1 MMNGSECS
9 TPPLAFRN
17 LQQSPPDINEQ
28 IRRILFNGDNGQ
40 HFQQNTQQMAHSNS
54 FPLSLCSTVACSS
67 SQQTVPRIHHQQQNS
82 HQHYQQSFPAFMP
95 MSNSFSFS
103 PGSQQ
108 QQIVAYTPPL
118 WRVSS
123 PPTIPPHLGHSSK
136 PQASPMARKLAAELD
151 ELRRSGALL
160 SSSGIHHHPQY
171 SSSSLPRSI
180 HSKSN
185 SLGFCAPKLAY
196 QQQPNIYGGE
206 LVLSKM
212 RTAKEDENFSTLQK
226 LKKGLRNS
234 FRGRA
239 RSFDKDKE
247 KLSNR
252 RSRSTPSFA
261 GDRETQLMLEPDENQ
276 SDDENASR
284 FSSSASNSQQN
295 GSRFNHNKKEK
306 RVRRPR
312 STLRSFLG
320 KFAHRGNS
328 LQDLRPSPRLPSPI
342 SFLNTNVPV
351 QKIDSTLICLNPH
364 IKQFVEWDGH
374 KCTRWLIECGFDG
387 FIFDAIHSGRHLL
400 NMSDK
405 DFERDLGIK
414 SALQRKRLKCLLTRI
429 EKKIDNGEIEAVDRL
444 DTNQVMIWLDL
455 IGLPQFRDLF
465 ASYRMDGRLLLE
477 LSAQDLLEL
486 GIHSALNHASL
497 ARAIQ
502 FLRSAEFHLHRMEE
516 HFNTDSLTRTSVPN
530 EVERW
535 SHGCTLGWLCSIDL
549 SEFTQNLAFSG
560 IHGALLVLE
569 PTFTSESLAE
579 LLQIPVQ
586 KTLLRRHLT
595 TQFNTLLGQ
604 KVQFIV
610 LII

>member
-1 MMNGSECS
+1 
-9 TPPLAFRN
+9 
-17 LQQSPPDINEQ
+17 
-28 IRRILFNGDNGQ
+28 
-40 HFQQNTQQMAHSNS
+40 
-54 FPLSLCSTVACSS
+54 
-67 SQQTVPRIHHQQQNS
+67 
-82 HQHYQQSFPAFMP
+82 
-95 MSNSFSFS
+95 
-103 PGSQQ
+103 
-108 QQIVAYTPPL
+108 
-118 WRVSS
+118 
-123 PPTIPPHLGHSSK
+123 
-136 PQASPMARKLAAELD
+136 MARKLAAELD

-160 SSSGIHHHPQY
+160 SSGGIHHHPQY

-185 SLGFCAPKLAY
+185 SLGSCAPKLAY
-196 QQQPNIYGGE
+196 QQQPNIYGE
-206 LVLSKM
+206 
-212 RTAKEDENFSTLQK
+212 
-226 LKKGLRNS
+226 
-234 FRGRA
+234 
-239 RSFDKDKE
+239 
-247 KLSNR
+247 
-252 RSRSTPSFA
+252 
-261 GDRETQLMLEPDENQ
+261 

-295 GSRFNHNKKEK
+295 GSRLNHKKEK
-306 RVRRPR
+306 RGRRPR

-320 KFAHRGNS
+320 RFAHRGNS

-351 QKIDSTLICLNPH
+351 EKFDATSICLNPP

-387 FIFDAIHSGRHLL
+387 FLFDAVHSGRHLL

-429 EKKIDNGEIEAVDRL
+429 EKKIDNGEIEAADRL

-516 HFNTDSLTRTSVPN
+516 HFNTDSLTRTPVPN

-604 KVQFIV
+604 KVITHKRDVVSQPFVTHLTPSLRIKLAKKGV
-610 LII
+610 GVGFSLSRKKSKSDIFVEPEVRVCPAEANGNTCEAITNV

>member
-196 QQQPNIYGGE
+196 QQQPNIYGE
-206 LVLSKM
+206 
-212 RTAKEDENFSTLQK
+212 
-226 LKKGLRNS
+226 
-234 FRGRA
+234 
-239 RSFDKDKE
+239 
-247 KLSNR
+247 
-252 RSRSTPSFA
+252 
-261 GDRETQLMLEPDENQ
+261 

-604 KVQFIV
+604 KVITHKRDVVSQPFVTHLTPSLRIKLAKKGV
-610 LII
+610 GVGFSLSRKKSKSDIFVEPEVRVCPAEANGNTGEAITNV

>member
-196 QQQPNIYGGE
+196 QQQPNIYGE
-206 LVLSKM
+206 
-212 RTAKEDENFSTLQK
+212 
-226 LKKGLRNS
+226 
-234 FRGRA
+234 
-239 RSFDKDKE
+239 
-247 KLSNR
+247 
-252 RSRSTPSFA
+252 
-261 GDRETQLMLEPDENQ
+261 

-374 KCTRWLIECGFDG
+374 KCTRWLVECGFDG
-387 FIFDAIHSGRHLL
+387 FLFDAVHSGRHLL

-604 KVQFIV
+604 KVITHKRDVVSQPFVTHLTPSLRIKLAKKGV
-610 LII
+610 GVGFSLSRKKSKSDIFVEPEVRVCPAEANGNTGEAITNV